1 MENQHRKIAGY
12 RELSESV
19 IRAMNDIKKQG
30 EVLNDIIGL
39 MKSRQDFDQRWVSI
53 GQTHLQQGIMALV
66 RAVARPTSF
75 VFALLLLTGCSSGL
89 QEKAFKNEHGVYIVS
104 QSLANDR
111 MTVSQP
117 HIVGEQACMK
127 KHTSE
132 EMAELLK
139 DGDDMSWYYQCQD
152 LKLYRPEYHV
162 ALDPPIVSY
171 FKGALEAAILGA
183 AVGTGLAMSGDTIT
197 QRGSSTA
204 VAGAS
209 AQGGNAI
216 NKGHRRR

>member
-1 MENQHRKIAGY
+1 MDNQHRAIVGY
-12 RELSESV
+12 RELNAEEIAAINSV
-19 IRAMNDIKKQG
+19 KETG
-30 EVLNDIIGL
+30 ETLGKLVTLVRNIPDV
-39 MKSRQDFDQRWVSI
+39 DQRWASI
-53 GQTHLQQGIMALV
+53 GATDLQTGIMALV
-66 RAVARPTSF
+66 RAIAKPTSF
-75 VFALLLLTGCSSGL
+75 VFALIFLAGCSKGL

-104 QSLANDR
+104 QSLVNDR

-117 HIVGEQACMK
+117 HVVGEQACMK

-139 DGDDMSWYYQCQD
+139 DGDEMSWYYQCQD

-171 FKGALEAAILGA
+171 LKGALEAAIIG
-183 AVGTGLAMSGDTIT
+183 GSIGGGLAASGDTT
-197 QRGSSTA
+197 TSSVSSTA

-216 NKGHRRR
+216 NKGRHRR

>member
-1 MENQHRKIAGY
+1 MDNQHRAIVGY
-12 RELSESV
+12 RELNAEEIAAINSV
-19 IRAMNDIKKQG
+19 KETG
-30 EVLNDIIGL
+30 ETLGKLVTLVRNIPGVD
-39 MKSRQDFDQRWVSI
+39 KRWASI
-53 GQTHLQQGIMALV
+53 VATDLQTGIMALV
-66 RAVARPTSF
+66 RAIARPTSF
-75 VFALLLLTGCSSGL
+75 VFALIFLAGCSKGL

-104 QSLANDR
+104 QSLVNDR

-117 HIVGEQACMK
+117 HVVGEQACMK

-139 DGDDMSWYYQCQD
+139 DGDEMSWYYQCQD

-171 FKGALEAAILGA
+171 LKGALEAAIIGGSIGA
-183 AVGTGLAMSGDTIT
+183 GLAASGDTIT

-209 AQGGNAI
+209 AQGGSAI